1 MELFCKSTLPKG
13 LESAITWYCNNWWSW
28 YHDPFW
34 TRRLI
39 NNSFKK
45 CCTGICSSSK
55 LLIYS
60 RINAIILFRFARE
73 LPSASSNG
81 QNKFEYKSASS
92 RMTFDTVP
100 LLSLQMIPDG
110 NWLFTLPKTSKD
122 DNEADNAR
130 FVCICVSRNARY
142 SLKIMKII
150 AKFNLN
156 SKKFF
161 QWWFYWIYCYIIY
174 LLIRSKAVPTDWRSD
189 SSDIDQC
196 KSTSSSSIF
205 DP

>member
-142 SLKIMKII
+142 SLKIMKMI

-156 SKKFF
+156 SKIFSPVVILLNILLYYIPVDKVKGCSNWLKIRFF
-161 QWWFYWIYCYIIY
+161 WH
-174 LLIRSKAVPTDWRSD
+174 RPV
-189 SSDIDQC
+189 
-196 KSTSSSSIF
+196 
-205 DP
+205 